1 MLAKRTIIWYI
12 KYLRLSLDKV
22 ESLCN
27 QRDTSIGG
35 LLREAGVSRNAFY
48 SLARKDSILPRS
60 LMRIAEAL
68 DVSPSA
74 LLDVSLTP
82 TERIKK
88 IAAQSKRIAERHKSI
103 DRDTVRHT
111 LILLHEKPID
121 RLRRA
126 LRRGRSFDLR

>member
-1 MLAKRTIIWYI
+1 MRV
-12 KYLRLSLDKV
+12 SLDKV
-22 ESLCN
+22 ESLCG
-27 QRDTSIGG
+27 QRELNIGG

-48 SLARKDSILPRS
+48 SLSRKDSVLPRS
-60 LMRIAEAL
+60 LIRIAEAL

-74 LLDVSLTP
+74 LLDESPTP

-88 IAAQSKRIAERHKSI
+88 IAAESKLIAERHKDI
-103 DRDTVRHT
+103 DRDTARHT
-111 LILLHEKPID
+111 LILLHEKPLD